1 MSWTKAQLINE
12 AFTELGLGSDFDIT
26 SEETQSALRR
36 LDTMMGVWDAK
47 GIRLGYPLPAS
58 PDDSDAAQDSG
69 LPDTALEP
77 VYLNLAL
84 RLAPSFGKTVSVE
97 TRRNASAGYDRLLI
111 AAAQPLPPQQPST
124 MPRGAGNKPWRP
136 LSSPFF
142 PRPTD
147 NPLQVTSGGDL
158 NITEA

>member
-1 MSWTKAQLINE
+1 VSWTKRELIAE
-12 AFTELGLGSDFDIT
+12 AFAELALGSDFDIT
-26 SEETQSALRR
+26 PEEQLSALRR
-36 LDTMMGVWDAK
+36 LDTMMGVWDGK

-58 PDDSDAAQDSG
+58 PADSDPDQDSG

-84 RLAPSFGKTVSVE
+84 RLAPGFGKVVSVD
-97 TRRNASAGYDRLLI
+97 TRRNASDGYDRLLI
-111 AAAQPLPPQQPST
+111 AAAQPLPPQQPNT

-142 PRPTD
+142 PQPAD
-147 NPLQVTSGGDL
+147 SPLQVTSGGDL

>member
-1 MSWTKAQLINE
+1 MSWTKRELIAE
-12 AFTELGLGSDFDIT
+12 ALSELGIGADFDIT
-26 SEETQSALRR
+26 PEELQTALRR
-36 LDTMMGVWDAK
+36 LDTMLAVWDGK
-47 GIRLGYPLPAS
+47 GIRLGYPLPSS
-58 PDDSDAAQDSG
+58 PDASDLDQDSS
-69 LPDTALEP
+69 LPDAALEP

-84 RLAPSFGKTVSVE
+84 RLAPSYGKAVSVD

-142 PRPTD
+142 PQPTAS
-147 NPLQVTSGGDL
+147 PLQVTAGGDL
-158 NITEA
+158 NVTES